1 LRKFQD
7 LNFWDATVVFARQ
20 FWFNIFQ
27 KRGLAA
33 LSSGIEESNF
43 EAWWSFSAA
52 RLNGGIQ
59 KGFNSLV
66 ILKAWCIWRHLNECV
81 FEGVPPSVLGPC
93 L

>member
-1 LRKFQD
+1 
-7 LNFWDATVVFARQ
+7 VSCVFARQ

-33 LSSGIEESNF
+33 LSSDIEDRNF
-43 EAWWSFSAA
+43 AAWWSSSAA
-52 RLNGGIQ
+52 RLNGGIK

-66 ILKAWCIWRHLNECV
+66 ILGAWFIWRHRNECV
-81 FEGVPPSVLGPC
+81 FEGVPPSVARAMSLVEDEYS